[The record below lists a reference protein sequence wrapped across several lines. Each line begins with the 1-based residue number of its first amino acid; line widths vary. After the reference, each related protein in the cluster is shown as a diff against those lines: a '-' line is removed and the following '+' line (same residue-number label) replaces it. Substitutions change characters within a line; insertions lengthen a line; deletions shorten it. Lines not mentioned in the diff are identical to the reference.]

1 MNILFYA
8 VLFLL
13 GVFVGK
19 FYKLAIYRLPRN
31 MDVLKKHY
39 FGDMNEEN
47 NSKVLEI
54 LYSIFIGAIF
64 ILIAYILKLDVYSLS
79 VSSIIR
85 YFIIILYFST
95 LIIIAGIDK
104 ENIKIEKK
112 VLSFGTIV
120 ALIYMIYMC
129 VINSAVIYKYAIYLM
144 IHIILM
150 TLDMFLL
157 KKRAKDSYTIDT
169 LILLNI
175 MLMLGD
181 VRVLF
186 YTIWITLLT
195 ILIDL
200 IILKIRQKKSGNKQI
215 KLSEVPIGFFLCVS
229 NMVAIGIQIII
240 SNYILK

>member
-13 GVFVGK
+13 GVLVGK
-19 FYKLAIYRLPRN
+19 FYKLVIYRLPRN

-85 YFIIILYFST
+85 YFITILYFST

-120 ALIYMIYMC
+120 ALIYMIYMY

-169 LILLNI
+169 FILLNI
-175 MLMLGD
+175 MLMCWD
-181 VRVLF
+181 VRILF
-186 YTIWITLLT
+186 YTVWITILT

-240 SNYILK
+240 SNYIQK

>member
-85 YFIIILYFST
+85 YFITILYFST

-181 VRVLF
+181 IRVLF

>member
-85 YFIIILYFST
+85 YFITILYFST

>member
-1 MNILFYA
+1 MKILFYA
-8 VLFLL
+8 VLFFL
-13 GVFVGK
+13 GAFCGK
-19 FYKLAIYRLPRN
+19 FYKLAIYRMPRN
-31 MDVLKKHY
+31 MDIFKKHY
-39 FGDMNEEN
+39 FGDMNEEK

-85 YFIIILYFST
+85 YFITILYFST

-129 VINSAVIYKYAIYLM
+129 VINKAIIYKYVIYLI
-144 IHIILM
+144 IHIVLM
-150 TLDMFLL
+150 MLDMYLL
-157 KKRAKDSYTIDT
+157 KKRAKDSYTINMLT
-169 LILLNI
+169 LLSI
-175 MLMLGD
+175 MLMFWGI
-181 VRVLF
+181 RVLC
-186 YTIWITLLT
+186 YTIWITIFT
-195 ILIDL
+195 ILVDL

-215 KLSEVPIGFFLCVS
+215 KLSEVPIGFFVCVS
-229 NMVAIGIQIII
+229 NIVVISIQV
-240 SNYILK
+240 ILNTF

>member
-1 MNILFYA
+1 
-8 VLFLL
+8 
-13 GVFVGK
+13 
-19 FYKLAIYRLPRN
+19 
-31 MDVLKKHY
+31 
-39 FGDMNEEN
+39 
-47 NSKVLEI
+47 
-54 LYSIFIGAIF
+54 
-64 ILIAYILKLDVYSLS
+64 
-79 VSSIIR
+79 
-85 YFIIILYFST
+85 
-95 LIIIAGIDK
+95 
-104 ENIKIEKK
+104 
-112 VLSFGTIV
+112 
-120 ALIYMIYMC
+120 MIYMC

-175 MLMLGD
+175 MLMCWD
-181 VRVLF
+181 VRILF
-186 YTIWITLLT
+186 YTVWITLLT

-229 NMVAIGIQIII
+229 NMVAIGIQIIV

>member
-120 ALIYMIYMC
+120 ALKYMIYMC

>member
-19 FYKLAIYRLPRN
+19 FYKLAIYRMPRN
-31 MDVLKKHY
+31 MDIFKKHY

-64 ILIAYILKLDVYSLS
+64 ILIAYILKLDVYSFS
-79 VSSIIR
+79 VSSVIR
-85 YFIIILYFST
+85 YFITILYFST

-104 ENIKIEKK
+104 ENVKIEKNM
-112 VLSFGTIV
+112 LFFGTSI
-120 ALIYMIYMC
+120 ALVYMMYMC
-129 VINSAVIYKYAIYLM
+129 VINKAIIYKYVIYLI
-144 IHIILM
+144 IHIVLM
-150 TLDMFLL
+150 MLDMYLL

-175 MLMLGD
+175 MLMCWD
-181 VRVLF
+181 VRILF
-186 YTIWITLLT
+186 YTVWITILT

>member
-85 YFIIILYFST
+85 YFITILYFST

-200 IILKIRQKKSGNKQI
+200 IILKISQKKSGNKQI

>member
-13 GVFVGK
+13 GVFFGK

-85 YFIIILYFST
+85 YFITILYFST

-175 MLMLGD
+175 MLMCWD
-181 VRVLF
+181 VRILF
-186 YTIWITLLT
+186 YTVWITILT

>member
-1 MNILFYA
+1 MNILFFA

-13 GVFVGK
+13 GVFCGK

-47 NSKVLEI
+47 NSKILEI

-64 ILIAYILKLDVYSLS
+64 ILIAYVLKLDVYNLN

-85 YFIIILYFST
+85 YFITILYFST

-129 VINSAVIYKYAIYLM
+129 IINSAVIYKYAIYLM

-175 MLMLGD
+175 MLMFWD
-181 VRVLF
+181 VRILF
-186 YTIWITLLT
+186 YTVWITILT

-215 KLSEVPIGFFLCVS
+215 KLSEIPIGFFLCVS
-229 NMVAIGIQIII
+229 NMVTIGIQIII
-240 SNYILK
+240 SNYI

>member
-1 MNILFYA
+1 
-8 VLFLL
+8 
-13 GVFVGK
+13 
-19 FYKLAIYRLPRN
+19 
-31 MDVLKKHY
+31 
-39 FGDMNEEN
+39 MNEEN

-85 YFIIILYFST
+85 YFITILYFST

-181 VRVLF
+181 IRVLF

>member
-1 MNILFYA
+1 
-8 VLFLL
+8 
-13 GVFVGK
+13 
-19 FYKLAIYRLPRN
+19 
-31 MDVLKKHY
+31 
-39 FGDMNEEN
+39 
-47 NSKVLEI
+47 
-54 LYSIFIGAIF
+54 
-64 ILIAYILKLDVYSLS
+64 
-79 VSSIIR
+79 
-85 YFIIILYFST
+85 
-95 LIIIAGIDK
+95 
-104 ENIKIEKK
+104 
-112 VLSFGTIV
+112 
-120 ALIYMIYMC
+120 
-129 VINSAVIYKYAIYLM
+129 M

-175 MLMLGD
+175 MLMCWD
-181 VRVLF
+181 VRILF

>member
-85 YFIIILYFST
+85 YFITILYFST

-181 VRVLF
+181 VRILF

>member
-85 YFIIILYFST
+85 YFITILYFST

-120 ALIYMIYMC
+120 ALIYMIYMY

-240 SNYILK
+240 SNYIQK

>member
-1 MNILFYA
+1 MNILFFA

-13 GVFVGK
+13 GVFCGK

-47 NSKVLEI
+47 NSKILEI

-64 ILIAYILKLDVYSLS
+64 ILIAYVLKLDVYNLN

-85 YFIIILYFST
+85 YFITILYFST

-129 VINSAVIYKYAIYLM
+129 IINSAVIYKYAIYLM

-175 MLMLGD
+175 MLMCWD
-181 VRVLF
+181 VRILF
-186 YTIWITLLT
+186 YTVWITILT

-215 KLSEVPIGFFLCVS
+215 KLSEVPIGFFICVS
-229 NMVAIGIQIII
+229 NIVAIGIQIII

>member
-13 GVFVGK
+13 GVFFGK

-31 MDVLKKHY
+31 MNVLKKHY

-85 YFIIILYFST
+85 YFITILYFST

-112 VLSFGTIV
+112 
-120 ALIYMIYMC
+120 Y
-129 VINSAVIYKYAIYLM
+129 YL
-144 IHIILM
+144 LVQ
-150 TLDMFLL
+150 L
-157 KKRAKDSYTIDT
+157 
-169 LILLNI
+169 
-175 MLMLGD
+175 
-181 VRVLF
+181 
-186 YTIWITLLT
+186 
-195 ILIDL
+195 
-200 IILKIRQKKSGNKQI
+200 
-215 KLSEVPIGFFLCVS
+215 
-229 NMVAIGIQIII
+229 
-240 SNYILK
+240 

>member
-1 MNILFYA
+1 MNLLFYA
-8 VLFLL
+8 VLFFI
-13 GVFVGK
+13 GAFCGK
-19 FYKLAIYRLPRN
+19 IYKLVIYRIPRN
-31 MDVLKKHY
+31 MDIFKKHY
-39 FGDMNEEN
+39 FGDMNEEKI
-47 NSKVLEI
+47 SKILEI
-54 LYSIFIGAIF
+54 LYSAFIGIVF
-64 ILIAYILKLDVYSLS
+64 VIIAYALKLNVESLNLF
-79 VSSIIR
+79 SIIK
-85 YFIIILYFST
+85 YCITILYLST

-104 ENIKIEKK
+104 ENIKVDKK

-120 ALIYMIYMC
+120 AIIYMIYMC
-129 VINSAVIYKYAIYLM
+129 TINNAVIYKYAIYLM
-144 IHIILM
+144 IHIVLV

-175 MLMLGD
+175 MLILGD

-215 KLSEVPIGFFLCVS
+215 KLSEIPIGFFLCVS
-229 NMVAIGIQIII
+229 NMVTIGIQIII
-240 SNYILK
+240 SNYI